1 MTFPLTGRG
10 VLLWLGGFFAIIF
23 ATNAYFITLSI
34 KTFRGEDEQ
43 LPYLQGINY
52 NHMLVERAE
61 QKALGWKAAV
71 TIIRLP
77 SGSAHL
83 QVAIRDAGGR
93 PMDGLALKGEL
104 RHPADEN
111 RDRSL
116 EMKSVAPGV
125 YQADIDR
132 IAPGAWDA
140 VLRTESGAPFEVVQ
154 RLWLR

>member
-1 MTFPLTGRG
+1 MTYSLTGRG

-23 ATNAYFITLSI
+23 ATNAYFVTMSV

-52 NHMLVERAE
+52 NHMLAERTE
-61 QKALGWKAAV
+61 QRALGWKGTV
-71 TIIRLP
+71 TIVRLP
-77 SGSAHL
+77 SGSARL
-83 QVAIRDAGGR
+83 QLAIRDAGGR
-93 PMDGLALKGEL
+93 PLEGLVVKGEL

-111 RDRSL
+111 RDRPL
-116 EMKSVAPGV
+116 AMKAVAPGL
-125 YQADIDR
+125 YQADIDK

-140 VLRTESGAPFEVVQ
+140 VLHTEGGAPFEVVQ

>member
-23 ATNAYFITLSI
+23 ATNAYFVTMSV

-52 NHMLVERAE
+52 NHMLAERTE
-61 QKALGWKAAV
+61 QRALGWKGHVAIV
-71 TIIRLP
+71 RLP
-77 SGSAHL
+77 SGSARL
-83 QVAIRDAGGR
+83 QVTIRDAGDR
-93 PMDGLALKGEL
+93 PLGGLALRGEL

-111 RDRSL
+111 RDRPVT
-116 EMKSVAPGV
+116 MKGVGPGL